1 MTDIETVRTLTGDS
15 DISDA
20 FISFYLQA
28 SEDFIKSYCNIDTIP
43 DGLKTTLLEM
53 TAMRVKAN
61 SSGGKPALGQ
71 GVKSVAS
78 MSDGNQSIGYAI
90 GGSGT
95 KSFISEEDFVAAY
108 GDILGRY
115 RRMVVGNKENLKTC
129 GSRCLHTDSFC
140 SSHPHAPYQH
150 PNQSGR

>member
-1 MTDIETVRTLTGDS
+1 MTDIETVRTLTGNN

-61 SSGGKPALGQ
+61 SNGGQAALGQ

-115 RRMVVGNKENLKTC
+115 RRMVVDKKPCEKTC
-129 GSRCLHTDSFC
+129 GSRCLHHEGC
-140 SSHPHAPYQH
+140 SHPHLAYQH
-150 PNQSGR
+150 PRRRW